1 MKLFVNMLNTIKIS
15 SIYIMSVFYVG
26 VGIDHF
32 RRPEWYVEIVPPF
45 LPYKLELVLIS
56 GLAEVIL
63 GFMLLYPKMRFFAGK
78 GLILLLVLVYPANIY
93 LAYTNGAAL
102 DTSPLVAWG
111 RLPFQFVFIGMA
123 YLHSKL

>member
-1 MKLFVNMLNTIKIS
+1 MLNTLKIS
-15 SIYIMSVFYVG
+15 SVYIMSVFYVS

-32 RRPEWYVEIVPPF
+32 RRPTWYVEIVPPF
-45 LPYKLELVLIS
+45 LPYKLELVIIS
-56 GLAEVIL
+56 GVAEVIL
-63 GFMLLYPKMRFFAGK
+63 GFMLLSPKMRFLAAN

-102 DTSPLVAWG
+102 GTSPLIAWG
-111 RLPFQFVFIGMA
+111 RLPLQFVFIGIA

>member
-1 MKLFVNMLNTIKIS
+1 
-15 SIYIMSVFYVG
+15 MSVFYVG

-63 GFMLLYPKMRFFAGK
+63 GFMLLHPKMRFFAGN
-78 GLILLLVLVYPANIY
+78 GLIILLFLVYPANIY

-102 DTSPLVAWG
+102 DTSPLVAWS
-111 RLPFQFVFIGMA
+111 RLPIQFVFIGIA

>member
-1 MKLFVNMLNTIKIS
+1 MLNTLKIS
-15 SIYIMSVFYVG
+15 SVYIMSVFYVG

-32 RRPEWYVEIVPPF
+32 RRPEWYFEIVPPF

-63 GFMLLYPKMRFFAGK
+63 GFMLLYPKMRFLAGN

-102 DTSPLVAWG
+102 DTSPLIAWG
-111 RLPFQFVFIGMA
+111 RLPFQFVFIGIA

>member
-1 MKLFVNMLNTIKIS
+1 MLKTLKIS
-15 SIYIMSVFYVG
+15 SVYIMSIFYAS

-56 GLAEVIL
+56 GVAEVIL
-63 GFMLLYPKMRFFAGK
+63 GFMLLSPKMRFLAAN

-102 DTSPLVAWG
+102 GTSPLIAWG
-111 RLPFQFVFIGMA
+111 RLPLQFVFIGIA

>member
-1 MKLFVNMLNTIKIS
+1 
-15 SIYIMSVFYVG
+15 MSVFYVS

-32 RRPEWYVEIVPPF
+32 RHPEWYVEIVPPF

-56 GLAEVIL
+56 GVAEVIL
-63 GFMLLYPKMRFFAGK
+63 GFMLLSPKMRFLAAN

-102 DTSPLVAWG
+102 NTSPLVAWG
-111 RLPFQFVFIGMA
+111 RLPLQFVFIGIA

>member
-1 MKLFVNMLNTIKIS
+1 M
-15 SIYIMSVFYVG
+15 G

-32 RRPEWYVEIVPPF
+32 RRSEWYVEIVPPF

-56 GLAEVIL
+56 GVAEIIL
-63 GFMLLYPKMRFFAGK
+63 GFMLLLPKRRFIAGN

-102 DTSPLVAWG
+102 DTSPLIAWG
-111 RLPFQFVFIGMA
+111 RLPIQFVFIGIA
-123 YLHSKL
+123 YLHSKS

>member
-1 MKLFVNMLNTIKIS
+1 MLNTLKNS
-15 SIYIMSVFYVG
+15 SVYLMSIFYVG

-45 LPYKLELVLIS
+45 LPYKLDLVLIS
-56 GLAEVIL
+56 GFAEVIL
-63 GFMLLYPKMRFFAGK
+63 GFMLLYPKMRFLAGN
-78 GLILLLVLVYPANIY
+78 GLILLLILVYPANIY

-102 DTSPLVAWG
+102 DTSPFIAWG
-111 RLPFQFVFIGMA
+111 RLPFQFVFIGIA

>member
-1 MKLFVNMLNTIKIS
+1 MLNTLKIS
-15 SIYIMSVFYVG
+15 SIYIMSVFYVS

-32 RRPEWYVEIVPPF
+32 RRPECYVEIVPPF
-45 LPYKLELVLIS
+45 LPYKLELVLIR
-56 GLAEVIL
+56 GLAELIL
-63 GFMLLYPKMRFFAGK
+63 GFMLLYPKMRFFAGN

-102 DTSPLVAWG
+102 GTSPLIAWG
-111 RLPFQFVFIGMA
+111 RLPLQFFFIGMA

>member
-1 MKLFVNMLNTIKIS
+1 M
-15 SIYIMSVFYVG
+15 G

-32 RRPEWYVEIVPPF
+32 RRPEWYVKIVPPF

-56 GLAEVIL
+56 GVAEIIL
-63 GFMLLYPKMRFFAGK
+63 GFMLLLPKMRFIAGN

-102 DTSPLVAWG
+102 DTSPLIAWG
-111 RLPFQFVFIGMA
+111 RLPIQFVFIGIA
-123 YLHSKL
+123 YLHSKS

>member
-1 MKLFVNMLNTIKIS
+1 MLDTLKIS
-15 SIYIMSVFYVG
+15 SVYLMSVFYVS

-32 RRPEWYVEIVPPF
+32 RRPEWYLEIVPPF

-63 GFMLLYPKMRFFAGK
+63 GFMLLYPKMRFFAGN

-102 DTSPLVAWG
+102 NTSPLIAWC
-111 RLPFQFVFIGMA
+111 RLPFQFVFIGIA

>member
-1 MKLFVNMLNTIKIS
+1 M
-15 SIYIMSVFYVG
+15 G

-45 LPYKLELVLIS
+45 LPCKLELVLIS
-56 GLAEVIL
+56 GVAEVIL
-63 GFMLLYPKMRFFAGK
+63 GFMLLFRKMRFIAGN

-102 DTSPLVAWG
+102 DTSPLIAWG
-111 RLPFQFVFIGMA
+111 RLPIQFVFIGIA
-123 YLHSKL
+123 YLHSKS

>member
-1 MKLFVNMLNTIKIS
+1 MLNTLKIAS
-15 SIYIMSVFYVG
+15 VYIMSVFYVG

-32 RRPEWYVEIVPPF
+32 RRPEWYLEIVPPF

-63 GFMLLYPKMRFFAGK
+63 GFMLLYPKMRFFAGN

>member
-1 MKLFVNMLNTIKIS
+1 M
-15 SIYIMSVFYVG
+15 G

-45 LPYKLELVLIS
+45 LTYKLELVLIS
-56 GLAEVIL
+56 GVAELIL
-63 GFMLLYPKMRFFAGK
+63 GFMLLLPKMRFIAGN

-102 DTSPLVAWG
+102 DTSPLIAWG
-111 RLPFQFVFIGMA
+111 RLPIQFVFIGIA
-123 YLHSKL
+123 YLHSKS

>member
-1 MKLFVNMLNTIKIS
+1 MLNTLKIS
-15 SIYIMSVFYVG
+15 SIYIMSVFYVS

-56 GLAEVIL
+56 GVAEVIL
-63 GFMLLYPKMRFFAGK
+63 GFMLLYPKMRFLAAN

-102 DTSPLVAWG
+102 GTSPSIAWG
-111 RLPFQFVFIGMA
+111 RLPLQFVFIGIA

>member
-1 MKLFVNMLNTIKIS
+1 M
-15 SIYIMSVFYVG
+15 G

-45 LPYKLELVLIS
+45 LSYKLELVLIS
-56 GLAEVIL
+56 GVAEVIL
-63 GFMLLYPKMRFFAGK
+63 GFMLLLPKMRFIAGN

-102 DTSPLVAWG
+102 DTSPLIAWG
-111 RLPFQFVFIGMA
+111 RLPIQFVFIGIA
-123 YLHSKL
+123 YFHSKS

>member
-1 MKLFVNMLNTIKIS
+1 M
-15 SIYIMSVFYVG
+15 G

-45 LPYKLELVLIS
+45 LPYKHELVLIS
-56 GLAEVIL
+56 GVAEIIL
-63 GFMLLYPKMRFFAGK
+63 GFMLLLPKMRFIAGN

-102 DTSPLVAWG
+102 DTSPLIAWG
-111 RLPFQFVFIGMA
+111 RLPIQFVFIGIA
-123 YLHSKL
+123 YLHSKS

>member
-1 MKLFVNMLNTIKIS
+1 M
-15 SIYIMSVFYVG
+15 G

-32 RRPEWYVEIVPPF
+32 RRSEWYVEIVPPF

-56 GLAEVIL
+56 GVAEIIL
-63 GFMLLYPKMRFFAGK
+63 GFMLLLPKMRFIAGN

-102 DTSPLVAWG
+102 DTSPLIAWG
-111 RLPFQFVFIGMA
+111 RLPIQFVFIGIA
-123 YLHSKL
+123 YLHSKS

>member
-1 MKLFVNMLNTIKIS
+1 M
-15 SIYIMSVFYVG
+15 G

-32 RRPEWYVEIVPPF
+32 RRSEWYVEIVPPF

-56 GLAEVIL
+56 GVAEIIL
-63 GFMLLYPKMRFFAGK
+63 GFMLLLPKMRFIAGN

-102 DTSPLVAWG
+102 DTSPLIAWG
-111 RLPFQFVFIGMA
+111 RLPIQFVFIGVA
-123 YLHSKL
+123 YLHSKS

>member
-1 MKLFVNMLNTIKIS
+1 MLNTLKIS
-15 SIYIMSVFYVG
+15 SVYMMSVFYVG
-26 VGIDHF
+26 VGTDHF
-32 RRPEWYVEIVPPF
+32 RRPEWYLEIVPPF
-45 LPYKLELVLIS
+45 LPYKFELVLIS

-63 GFMLLYPKMRFFAGK
+63 GFMLLYPKMRFFAGN

-102 DTSPLVAWG
+102 GTSPLVAWG
-111 RLPFQFVFIGMA
+111 RLPLQFVFIGMA